1 MPPMLPRFRISL
13 WKLLPFVLLALLLA
27 ACNLPSGQLPAVP
40 SASPQSLPSLTPP
53 PPPPS
58 ENAPA
63 TQDALQTRIAQAA
76 QATLV
81 AQQVAEM
88 TAQAESGQA
97 QDAAQATQSAIQTQ
111 VALAAQ
117 QTVQAGQ
124 PTAAPPTE
132 APTATLPPQES
143 FEEWLPNAGILLYED
158 MAGNFN
164 TTRYIKAALDGMGL
178 RYVDVGDALGNYKDQ
193 LLSNGP
199 GGQGWD
205 LIISGKEL
213 RTAVSG
219 EFYTYLNDALN
230 EGSSVII
237 EEWDLDSIWAGK
249 FSSIMSRCGVEF
261 QSDWRNKPLDEQL
274 LWAVEGGSPI
284 FHYPNEGISLRN
296 PTGYWTGDLGDLL
309 RLSPGSQA
317 VPLWSARTNTRDTYL
332 TAVACLDNRLIIQT
346 YSSHDYGKDRI
357 VRMWQNYIYNAL
369 QARYTLTHP

>member
-1 MPPMLPRFRISL
+1 M
-13 WKLLPFVLLALLLA
+13 
-27 ACNLPSGQLPAVP
+27 
-40 SASPQSLPSLTPP
+40 
-53 PPPPS
+53 
-58 ENAPA
+58 
-63 TQDALQTRIAQAA
+63 
-76 QATLV
+76 
-81 AQQVAEM
+81 
-88 TAQAESGQA
+88 
-97 QDAAQATQSAIQTQ
+97 
-111 VALAAQ
+111 
-117 QTVQAGQ
+117 
-124 PTAAPPTE
+124 
-132 APTATLPPQES
+132 
-143 FEEWLPNAGILLYED
+143 
-158 MAGNFN
+158 
-164 TTRYIKAALDGMGL
+164 
-178 RYVDVGDALGNYKDQ
+178 DVGDALGNYKDQ

-219 EFYTYLNDALN
+219 EFYTYLNDALSG
-230 EGSSVII
+230 GSSVII

-249 FSSIMSRCGVEF
+249 FSSIMLRCGVEF

-317 VPLWSARTNTRDTYL
+317 IPLWSARTNTRDTYL